1 MKEELLRMEGIGKS
15 FPGVKALDDVSL
27 TVHSGE
33 VHALLG
39 ENGAGKSTLIKILN
53 GVYTPDAGEIYIRGK
68 KVTIRNVAA
77 AQHLKIG
84 IIFQELNLC
93 PDLNVADNVF
103 INRQMNKFGI
113 VQRKTVEEKTQRILD
128 QLELPV
134 KPTDLVKDMGISK
147 KQMVEIAKAMS
158 FDSDIIVF
166 DEPTASLTKA
176 EIETLFRIIIELKN
190 RGKGIIYISH
200 RLEEL
205 ARIADRITILRDG
218 KKVGESFK
226 YEDVSLNE
234 IISMMVGRSIQN
246 IYPMETRTPKDIFFE
261 VHNVKSSL
269 LNVEHLAVRCGE
281 IVGIAGLIGSGRSEL
296 ARAIF
301 GADQVDSIEITMN
314 GNNIHIRT
322 PADAIKYGIA
332 YLTEDRKGDGLALSM
347 DCEKNINMASWA
359 KFSHLGIVKRPMAL
373 NNAQKHVSSLRIK
386 TPKLTQ
392 PAMYLSGGNQQKL
405 VVAKWLS
412 CDARLM
418 IFDEPTRGIDVGAK
432 YEIYK
437 MMNDLC
443 ASGVGIIMI
452 SSDLPEVLGMS
463 DRIYTMCNGTIV
475 SELQANKT
483 SQEEILSCIAGY
495 KNLKAN
501 KTNTVGGEK
510 YEAR

>member
-15 FPGVKALDDVSL
+15 FPGVKALDNVSL

-166 DEPTASLTKA
+166 DEPTASLTKT

-246 IYPMETRTPKDIFFE
+246 IYPMETRTPKDIFFLT
-261 VHNVKSSL
+261 K
-269 LNVEHLAVRCGE
+269 
-281 IVGIAGLIGSGRSEL
+281 I
-296 ARAIF
+296 
-301 GADQVDSIEITMN
+301 IEK
-314 GNNIHIRT
+314 HI
-322 PADAIKYGIA
+322 
-332 YLTEDRKGDGLALSM
+332 L
-347 DCEKNINMASWA
+347 
-359 KFSHLGIVKRPMAL
+359 F
-373 NNAQKHVSSLRIK
+373 
-386 TPKLTQ
+386 
-392 PAMYLSGGNQQKL
+392 
-405 VVAKWLS
+405 
-412 CDARLM
+412 
-418 IFDEPTRGIDVGAK
+418 
-432 YEIYK
+432 
-437 MMNDLC
+437 
-443 ASGVGIIMI
+443 
-452 SSDLPEVLGMS
+452 
-463 DRIYTMCNGTIV
+463 
-475 SELQANKT
+475 
-483 SQEEILSCIAGY
+483 
-495 KNLKAN
+495 
-501 KTNTVGGEK
+501 
-510 YEAR
+510 